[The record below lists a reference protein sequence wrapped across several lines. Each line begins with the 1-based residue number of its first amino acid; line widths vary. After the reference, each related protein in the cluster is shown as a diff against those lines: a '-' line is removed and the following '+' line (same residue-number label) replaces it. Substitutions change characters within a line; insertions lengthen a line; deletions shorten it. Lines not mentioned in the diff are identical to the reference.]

1 MLNASAFAIPPEQ
14 CTLSTCSLDE
24 AQVEYIPSLPG
35 NAIYLSIFGI
45 LFITQTVQG
54 IYYRTWGV
62 LVGMFCGLFLEV
74 FGYVSR
80 VQMHYNPFKSGPYTT

>member
-24 AQVEYIPSLPG
+24 AQIQYIPSLPG

-45 LFITQTVQG
+45 LFIAHTVQG

-62 LVGMFCGLFLEV
+62 MVGMLAGLFLEV
-74 FGYVSR
+74 FGYASR
-80 VQMHYNPFKSGPYTT
+80 VQMHFNPFKRNTGIT